1 MSFLAS
7 MLAEKG
13 FTCIE
18 TNLTIPDE
26 SNKDSG
32 SMMKDYESGKTF
44 NHNLAMHR

>member
-18 TNLTIPDE
+18 TNLTVPDG
-26 SNKDSG
+26 SQKDSK
-32 SMMKDYESGKTF
+32 SMMKDYESGKDF
-44 NHNLAMHR
+44 NRNPVMQR